1 MTLAQMVETHV
12 CIPEIR
18 MATFYTLLHSKA
30 AVPMEVSPHLQYP
43 IATEI
48 HSKAKKNHGL
58 NPCTRDPL

>member
-30 AVPMEVSPHLQYP
+30 AMPTEVSSHLQHP

-48 HSKAKKNHGL
+48 H
-58 NPCTRDPL
+58 